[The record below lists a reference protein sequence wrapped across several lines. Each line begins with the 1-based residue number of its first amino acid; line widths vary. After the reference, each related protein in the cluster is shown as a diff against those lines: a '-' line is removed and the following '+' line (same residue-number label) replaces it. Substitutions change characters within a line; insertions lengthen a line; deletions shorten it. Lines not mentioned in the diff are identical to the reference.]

1 MQTTPINAIH
11 RRALAAEPTADIT
24 TTSGRLALLAHI
36 DLWLAHAS
44 ECLALSYE
52 LRALGNKQQQAVYYQ
67 QWFNIMV
74 QVDALHALI
83 EDTMRLTNTDR
94 QAA

>member
-1 MQTTPINAIH
+1 MQLTPINAIH

-24 TTSGRLALLAHI
+24 TTRGRLSILAHI

-44 ECLALSYE
+44 ECLDE
-52 LRALGNKQQQAVYYQ
+52 GWRLRKAGDMRHAAKCKQ

-74 QVDALHALI
+74 QVDAIHALI
-83 EDTMRLTNTDR
+83 ADAMRLAPTDQ

>member
-24 TTSGRLALLAHI
+24 TARGRLALLAHI

-44 ECLALSYE
+44 ECLGE
-52 LRALGNKQQQAVYYQ
+52 GWRLRKAGDMRHAAKCQQ

>member
-1 MQTTPINAIH
+1 MQLRPINAIH

-36 DLWLAHAS
+36 DLWLDHAS
-44 ECLALSYE
+44 ECLTE
-52 LRALGNKQQQAVYYQ
+52 GWRLRNAGYMQHAAKCKQ

-74 QVDALHALI
+74 QVDAIHALI
-83 EDTMRLTNTDR
+83 EDATQLTNTDQ